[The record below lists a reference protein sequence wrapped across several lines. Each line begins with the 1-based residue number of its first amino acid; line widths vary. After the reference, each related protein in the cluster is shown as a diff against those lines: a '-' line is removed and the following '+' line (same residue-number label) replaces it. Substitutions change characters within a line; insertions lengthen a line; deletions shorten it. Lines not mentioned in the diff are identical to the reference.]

1 MGGPRGN
8 LRVALGFLWVLHGE
22 TPGEPE
28 DFLRFSLAAQALGE
42 PKDSLGFSLG
52 APLGGTRRSRGSPHV
67 FARCSLRRPEENLM
81 VSLRFR
87 LVLPGGTSGTPMD
100 FFAFSLGAP

>member
-1 MGGPRGN
+1 MGGPQGN

-52 APLGGTRRSRGSPHV
+52 APLVLPWEAPGEAEDFLTFSRG
-67 FARCSLRRPEENLM
+67 AL
-81 VSLRFR
+81 
-87 LVLPGGTSGTPMD
+87 
-100 FFAFSLGAP
+100 